1 MWRKFVTCESA
12 NAQLTS
18 CATIMRLLHDCR
30 LYGIIDLGYVE
41 GFDAAR
47 IGEQMIEGGVDLI
60 QLRGKGKSLGEL
72 VDLAAKLCEVTAKS
86 STPLIVNDHAEIA
99 RHVPVQGVHVGQD
112 DDPIEVA
119 RQKATRDILVG
130 KSTHSIEQAR
140 AAQSDGADDS
150 FRNGD
155 TEWVIREEPEKKRVY
170 DLEERTA
177 RFGEAVI
184 DFAKTIPQNPVTN
197 RLISQ
202 LVGAGTSVGANYVE
216 ADDSVSKKDF
226 LKSIGTCR
234 KEARETKH
242 FLRMIARAVP
252 ELKQEARELWM
263 EARELHLIFSRI
275 WRGRKNE

>member
-1 MWRKFVTCESA
+1 MT
-12 NAQLTS
+12 NAE
-18 CATIMRLLHDCR
+18 
-30 LYGIIDLGYVE
+30 GILINDE
-41 GFDAAR
+41 AR
-47 IGEQMIEGGVDLI
+47 MTNAEAMT
-60 QLRGKGKSLGEL
+60 KSEAHKP
-72 VDLAAKLCEVTAKS
+72 DS
-86 STPLIVNDHAEIA
+86 
-99 RHVPVQGVHVGQD
+99 
-112 DDPIEVA
+112 
-119 RQKATRDILVG
+119 
-130 KSTHSIEQAR
+130 
-140 AAQSDGADDS
+140 ADDS
-150 FRNGD
+150 FRNED
-155 TEWVIREEPEKKRVY
+155 AEWVIRGQPEKNRVY

-252 ELKQEARELWM
+252 ELKLQARELWM
-263 EARELHLIFSRI
+263 EDRELHLIFSRI